1 MQAGLQGFAKPW
13 NKLRAIRVFRDKTS
27 LAMTPALWP
36 SIQSA
41 LEVSEYFLLLAS
53 VESAKSPWVEREVT
67 YWLEHRSVD
76 KLLLIVTSSSPILP
90 QEAPIDFDWIRMN
103 LLPARLAPKF
113 VDEPLYLD
121 LRWKTC
127 FHDVSILS
135 GNEKSNTG
143 QSDRSNRIIWFFLLA
158 RAVFL
163 GQQTQSNSF
172 YQRDFRLFTA
182 KNIRTSFGHV
192 KKSRENFSS

>member
-1 MQAGLQGFAKPW
+1 
-13 NKLRAIRVFRDKTS
+13 
-27 LAMTPALWP
+27 MTPALWP

-182 KNIRTSFGHV
+182 KNIRTFFGHV
-192 KKSRENFSS
+192 KKSRRENFSS